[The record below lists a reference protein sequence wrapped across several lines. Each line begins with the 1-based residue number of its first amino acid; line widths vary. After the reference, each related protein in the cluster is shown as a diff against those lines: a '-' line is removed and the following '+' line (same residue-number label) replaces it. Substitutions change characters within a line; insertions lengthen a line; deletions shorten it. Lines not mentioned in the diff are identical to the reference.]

1 MFFDT
6 TKGIGRENISYT
18 VTRNTVIILRQCL
31 RWVRIFSSL
40 ALYYP
45 VAATGQ
51 VRGVVGA
58 SGRAN
63 RMSRERVKSYCSCY
77 CALYCCYCSHHWY

>member
-6 TKGIGRENISYT
+6 TKGIGCENISYM

-31 RWVRIFSSL
+31 RWVRIFNSL

-51 VRGVVGA
+51 VRGVVCTY
-58 SGRAN
+58 GRAD
-63 RMSRERVKSYCSCY
+63 RMSLERVNY
-77 CALYCCYCSHHWY
+77 